1 MKEKFIQK
9 FLIPRIYNSLNKV
22 KTGKIVIYNKDP
34 LNLGNPSSKRIVNIH
49 INNPSFFEKIIFKGG
64 MGAAESYMNG
74 DWSCD
79 NLTLL
84 MELLLEN
91 KEAMSSLSGLT
102 SYFINSVRTIKNI
115 FSYNYTKAAKKNI
128 MYHYDLNNDFFKKF
142 LDEKMLYSCA
152 LFNSAKDSLDSA
164 QVNKM
169 EAICQKLQLQSSDHL
184 LEIGTGWGALAI
196 YAATNYG
203 CRVTTTTISEAQYDY
218 AKEEILKWGLLL
230 FLG

>member
-115 FSYNYTKAAKKNI
+115 FSYNYTKAAKKNVGPYKATQCTDRLPTFR
-128 MYHYDLNNDFFKKF
+128 MTN
-142 LDEKMLYSCA
+142 CTCPRA
-152 LFNSAKDSLDSA
+152 
-164 QVNKM
+164 
-169 EAICQKLQLQSSDHL
+169 SSGWVGG
-184 LEIGTGWGALAI
+184 ETPGTRSNPWPRRSN
-196 YAATNYG
+196 T
-203 CRVTTTTISEAQYDY
+203 
-218 AKEEILKWGLLL
+218 
-230 FLG
+230 